1 VPRWASVLATL
12 VAGLLVLIVVAGIAV
27 HWLGPGLGL
36 VLTTR
41 HATPIFWSET
51 VFFEYDA
58 VKRAGSDASAY
69 LRPPVPGSADVAR
82 RGVLPAG
89 VNLAIKGWVENGTEV
104 RIERDPAG
112 KLEGEWGFV
121 RISDLSD

>member
-1 VPRWASVLATL
+1 M
-12 VAGLLVLIVVAGIAV
+12 AGLLVLVVVAGIAV
-27 HWLGPGLGL
+27 RWLGPGLGL
-36 VLTTR
+36 VFTTR
-41 HATPIFWSET
+41 HATPIFWSESA
-51 VFFEYDA
+51 FFEYDA

-69 LRPPVPGSADVAR
+69 LRPPVSGSADVAR

-89 VNLAIKGWVENGTEV
+89 VHLAIKGWIENGAEV

-121 RISDLSD
+121 RVSDLSD